1 MKKLLLFLT
10 IITLISCVPEG
21 EKNAI
26 QYIREKIHESNKYSI
41 DDVQSI
47 DVVGTDSAITVVDM
61 SILFGEIYRLGTGYL
76 QGKVNRETYGK
87 ALTNANEMLYDIYC
101 SFDRGMVVND
111 SLKKLVKYKD
121 MWRKVYTVRIT
132 NKSKTYKFVR
142 VMMDR
147 DGVTPFMTEAEF
159 GSELQ
164 KYQDEI
170 QNAQENMLY
179 N

>member
-10 IITLISCVPEG
+10 ITTLISCVPEG

-26 QYIREKIHESNKYSI
+26 QYIREIINESPKYSI

-47 DVVGTDSAITVVDM
+47 DVVGTDSAITMEAMITPSLEVNK
-61 SILFGEIYRLGTGYL
+61 LGAGYL
-76 QGKVNRETYGK
+76 QGKVKRETYGK
-87 ALTNANEMLYDIYC
+87 AVTNANEILYDVYS
-101 SFDRGMVVND
+101 SFDSGLVVND
-111 SLKKLVKYKD
+111 SLKKLVKYEG

-142 VMMDR
+142 VIMDR

-170 QNAQENMLY
+170 LKAQEDMLY